1 MGALNINDNTN
12 VLVGL
17 DTGDDAGV
25 WDLGDGRALI
35 STVDFITPLVNDA
48 RTWGQIAV
56 ANSLSDVYAMGG
68 KPLFGLNVVGWNND
82 ELPSSMLSEVLAGGL
97 EIAEQAGMAVIGGH
111 TISDPEPKYGMAVT
125 GEVNPEKMLTNAGL
139 KTDQHLILTKPL
151 GVGVIATAIKA
162 GIAGKNIID
171 AAVASMTQLN
181 TVASEV
187 AVAAGVTGATDVT
200 GFGLLGHLGKMA
212 LASNVD
218 VVIDVGNI
226 DFLPGAKQYAED
238 GVIPGGTRRN
248 LAWVENQ
255 IDAGSFGET
264 DLLLLADAQTS
275 GGLIFGIDK
284 SKSAEAC
291 AELNES
297 GVAATVIGETNADA
311 GTGTI
316 RLR

>member
-1 MGALNINDNTN
+1 M
-12 VLVGL
+12 GL

-48 RTWGQIAV
+48 RTWGQIAA

-68 KPLFGLNVVGWNND
+68 KPLFGLNLVGWNND

-97 EIAEQAGMAVIGGH
+97 EIAEQAGMAIIGGH

-125 GEVNPEKMLTNAGL
+125 GQVTSNKMLTNAGL
-139 KTDQHLILTKPL
+139 QPSQDLILTKPL
-151 GVGVIATAIKA
+151 GVGVITTAIKA
-162 GIAGKNIID
+162 GIAGKEIISS
-171 AAVASMTQLN
+171 AVASMIQLN
-181 TVASEV
+181 DIASQV
-187 AVAAGVTGATDVT
+187 AVSAGASGATDIT

-212 LASNVD
+212 LISNVEALL
-218 VVIDVGNI
+218 DVGNI
-226 DFLPGAKQYAED
+226 AFLPGAKLYAED

-248 LAWVENQ
+248 LAWVKDQ
-255 IDAGSFGET
+255 IDAGTYGET

-275 GGLIFGIDK
+275 GGLIFGVDK
-284 SKSAEAC
+284 DRSSDAC
-291 AELNES
+291 AELNER
-297 GVAATVIGETNADA
+297 GVAAMVIGETRA

>member
-1 MGALNINDNTN
+1 MGALNTSDNPN

-17 DTGDDAGV
+17 DTGDDAGI

-48 RTWGQIAV
+48 RMWGQIAA

-68 KPLFGLNVVGWNND
+68 KPLFGLNLVGWNND

-97 EIAEQAGMAVIGGH
+97 EIAEQAGMAIIGGH

-125 GEVNPEKMLTNAGL
+125 GEVDPDKMLTNAAL
-139 KTDQHLILTKPL
+139 QPEQDLILTKPL
-151 GVGVIATAIKA
+151 GVGVITTAIKA
-162 GIAGKNIID
+162 GIAGKEIIN

-181 TVASEV
+181 DIASQV
-187 AVAAGVTGATDVT
+187 AVSASASGATDVT

-212 LASNVD
+212 LTSNVEAVLD
-218 VVIDVGNI
+218 VRNI
-226 DFLPGAKQYAED
+226 AFLPGAKQYAED

-248 LAWVENQ
+248 LAWVEHQ
-255 IDAGSFGET
+255 IDAGSYGET

-275 GGLIFGIDK
+275 GGLIFGVDKDK
-284 SKSAEAC
+284 SGGVC
-291 AELNES
+291 AELNERGIS
-297 GVAATVIGETNADA
+297 AMVIGETRA

>member
-1 MGALNINDNTN
+1 M
-12 VLVGL
+12 GL
-17 DTGDDAGV
+17 DTGDDAGI

-48 RTWGQIAV
+48 RTWGQIAA

-68 KPLFGLNVVGWNND
+68 KPLFGLNLVGWNND

-97 EIAEQAGMAVIGGH
+97 AIAEQAGMAIIGGH
-111 TISDPEPKYGMAVT
+111 TISDPEPKYGIAVT
-125 GEVNPEKMLTNAGL
+125 GEVAPEKMLTNAGL
-139 KTDQHLILTKPL
+139 QPDQDLILTKPL
-151 GVGVIATAIKA
+151 GIGVITTAIKA
-162 GIAGKNIID
+162 GIAGKEIIN

-181 TVASEV
+181 NIASQV
-187 AVAAGVTGATDVT
+187 AVSADATGATDVT

-212 LASNVD
+212 LTSNVEALLD
-218 VVIDVGNI
+218 VANI
-226 DFLPGAKQYAED
+226 AFLPGAKQYAED

-255 IDAGSFGET
+255 IDAGLYDET

-275 GGLIFGIDK
+275 GGLIFGVEK
-284 SKSAEAC
+284 TKTVEVC
-291 AELNES
+291 AELNER
-297 GVAATVIGETNADA
+297 GVAAMVVGETHE
-311 GTGTI
+311 GKGTI

>member
-1 MGALNINDNTN
+1 MGALNTSDNPN

-48 RTWGQIAV
+48 RTWGQIAA

-68 KPLFGLNVVGWNND
+68 KPLFGLNLVGWNND

-97 EIAEQAGMAVIGGH
+97 EIAEQAGMAIIGGH

-125 GEVNPEKMLTNAGL
+125 GQVTSNKMLTNAGL
-139 KTDQHLILTKPL
+139 QPSQDLILTKPL
-151 GVGVIATAIKA
+151 GVGVITTAIKA
-162 GIAGKNIID
+162 GIAGKEIIS
-171 AAVASMTQLN
+171 AAVASMIQLN
-181 TVASEV
+181 DIASQV
-187 AVAAGVTGATDVT
+187 AVSAGASGATDIT

-212 LASNVD
+212 LISNVEALL
-218 VVIDVGNI
+218 DVGNI
-226 DFLPGAKQYAED
+226 AFLPGAKLYAED

-248 LAWVENQ
+248 LAWVKDQ
-255 IDAGSFGET
+255 IDAGTYGET

-275 GGLIFGIDK
+275 GGLIFGVDK
-284 SKSAEAC
+284 DRSSDAC
-291 AELNES
+291 AELNER
-297 GVAATVIGETNADA
+297 GVAAMVIGETRA

>member
-1 MGALNINDNTN
+1 M
-12 VLVGL
+12 GL

-48 RTWGQIAV
+48 RTWGQIAA

-68 KPLFGLNVVGWNND
+68 KPLFGLNLVGWNND
-82 ELPSSMLSEVLAGGL
+82 ELPSSMLSDVLAGGL
-97 EIAEQAGMAVIGGH
+97 EIAEQAGMAIIGGH

-125 GEVNPEKMLTNAGL
+125 GQVTSNKMLTNAGL
-139 KTDQHLILTKPL
+139 QPSQDLILTKPL
-151 GVGVIATAIKA
+151 GVGVITTAIKA
-162 GIAGKNIID
+162 GIAGKEIISS
-171 AAVASMTQLN
+171 AVASMIQLN
-181 TVASEV
+181 DIASQV
-187 AVAAGVTGATDVT
+187 AVSAGATGATDVT

-212 LASNVD
+212 LTSNVD
-218 VVIDVGNI
+218 AVVDVANI
-226 DFLPGAKQYAED
+226 AFLPGAKQYAED

-255 IDAGSFGET
+255 IDAGSFSET

-275 GGLIFGIDK
+275 GGLIFGVEK
-284 SKSAEAC
+284 TKTVEVC
-291 AELNES
+291 AELNER
-297 GVAATVIGETNADA
+297 GVAAMVVGETHE
-311 GTGTI
+311 GKGTI

>member
-1 MGALNINDNTN
+1 MGALNTNDNPN

-25 WDLGDGRALI
+25 WDLGNGRALI

-48 RTWGQIAV
+48 RVWGQIAA

-68 KPLFGLNVVGWNND
+68 KPLFGLNLVGWNND
-82 ELPSSMLSEVLAGGL
+82 ELPSSMLSDVLAGGL
-97 EIAEQAGMAVIGGH
+97 EIAEQAGMAIIGGH
-111 TISDPEPKYGMAVT
+111 TISDPEPKYGIAVT
-125 GEVNPEKMLTNAGL
+125 GEVDPKKMLTNAGL
-139 KTDQHLILTKPL
+139 EPDQDLILTKPL
-151 GVGVIATAIKA
+151 GVGVITTAIKA
-162 GIAGKNIID
+162 GIAGKEIIS

-181 TVASEV
+181 DIASQV
-187 AVAAGVTGATDVT
+187 AVSAGATGATDVT

-212 LASNVD
+212 LISEVD
-218 VVIDVGNI
+218 AEIDVGNI
-226 DFLPGAKQYAED
+226 AFLPGAKQYAED
-238 GVIPGGTRRN
+238 GVIPGGARRN

-255 IDAGSFGET
+255 IDAGSYGET

-275 GGLIFGIDK
+275 GGLIFGVDK
-284 SKSAEAC
+284 AKSSEAC
-291 AELNES
+291 AELNEQ
-297 GVAATVIGETNADA
+297 GVGAMIVGETCT

>member
-1 MGALNINDNTN
+1 MGALNTSDNPN

-17 DTGDDAGV
+17 DTGDDAGI

-48 RTWGQIAV
+48 RMWGQIAA

-68 KPLFGLNVVGWNND
+68 KPLFGLNLVGWNND

-97 EIAEQAGMAVIGGH
+97 EIAEQAGMAIIGGH

-125 GEVNPEKMLTNAGL
+125 GEVDPDKMLTNAAL
-139 KTDQHLILTKPL
+139 QPDQDLILTKPL
-151 GVGVIATAIKA
+151 GVGVITTAIKA
-162 GIAGKNIID
+162 GIAGKEIIN

-181 TVASEV
+181 DIASQV
-187 AVAAGVTGATDVT
+187 AVSASASGATDVT

-212 LASNVD
+212 LTSNVEAVLD
-218 VVIDVGNI
+218 VRNI
-226 DFLPGAKQYAED
+226 AFLPGAKQYAED

-248 LAWVENQ
+248 LAWVEHQ
-255 IDAGSFGET
+255 IDAGSYGET

-275 GGLIFGIDK
+275 GGLIFGVDKDK
-284 SKSAEAC
+284 SGGVC
-291 AELNES
+291 AELNER
-297 GVAATVIGETNADA
+297 GIAAMVIGETHA

>member
-1 MGALNINDNTN
+1 MGALNTSDNPN

-48 RTWGQIAV
+48 RTWGQIAA

-68 KPLFGLNVVGWNND
+68 KPLFGLNLVGWNND

-97 EIAEQAGMAVIGGH
+97 EIAEQAGMAIIGGH

-125 GEVNPEKMLTNAGL
+125 GQVTSNKMLTNAGL
-139 KTDQHLILTKPL
+139 QPSQDLILTKPL
-151 GVGVIATAIKA
+151 GVGVITTAIKA
-162 GIAGKNIID
+162 GIAGKEIIS
-171 AAVASMTQLN
+171 AAVASMIQLN
-181 TVASEV
+181 DVASQV
-187 AVAAGVTGATDVT
+187 AVSAGASGATDIT

-212 LASNVD
+212 LTSN
-218 VVIDVGNI
+218 IEALLDVGNI
-226 DFLPGAKQYAED
+226 AFLPGAKLYAED

-248 LAWVENQ
+248 LAWVKDQ
-255 IDAGSFGET
+255 IDAGTYGET

-275 GGLIFGIDK
+275 GGLIFGVDK
-284 SKSAEAC
+284 DRSSDAC
-291 AELNES
+291 AELNER
-297 GVAATVIGETNADA
+297 GVAAMVIGETRA

>member
-1 MGALNINDNTN
+1 M
-12 VLVGL
+12 GL

-48 RTWGQIAV
+48 RAWGQIAA

-68 KPLFGLNVVGWNND
+68 KPLFGLNLVGWNND

-97 EIAEQAGMAVIGGH
+97 EIAEQAGMAIIGGH

-125 GEVNPEKMLTNAGL
+125 GQVTSNKMLTNAGL
-139 KTDQHLILTKPL
+139 QPSQDLILTKPL
-151 GVGVIATAIKA
+151 GVGVITTAIKA
-162 GIAGKNIID
+162 GIAGKEIIS
-171 AAVASMTQLN
+171 AAVASMIQLN
-181 TVASEV
+181 DIASQV
-187 AVAAGVTGATDVT
+187 AVSAGASGATDIT

-212 LASNVD
+212 LISNVEALL
-218 VVIDVGNI
+218 DVGNI
-226 DFLPGAKQYAED
+226 AFLPGAKLYAED

-248 LAWVENQ
+248 LAWVKDQ
-255 IDAGSFGET
+255 IDAGTYGET

-275 GGLIFGIDK
+275 GGLIFGVDK
-284 SKSAEAC
+284 DRSSDAC
-291 AELNES
+291 AELNER
-297 GVAATVIGETNADA
+297 GVAAMVIGETRA

>member
-1 MGALNINDNTN
+1 VGALNINDNTN

-297 GVAATVIGETNADA
+297 GVAATVIGETDADA

>member
-1 MGALNINDNTN
+1 M
-12 VLVGL
+12 GL
-17 DTGDDAGV
+17 DTGDDAGI

-48 RTWGQIAV
+48 RTWGQIAA

-68 KPLFGLNVVGWNND
+68 KPLFGLNLVGWNND

-97 EIAEQAGMAVIGGH
+97 EIAEQAGMAIIGGH
-111 TISDPEPKYGMAVT
+111 TISDPEPKYGIAVT
-125 GEVNPEKMLTNAGL
+125 GEVDPDKMLTNAGL
-139 KTDQHLILTKPL
+139 KAGQDLILTKPL
-151 GVGVIATAIKA
+151 GIGVITTAIKA
-162 GIAGKNIID
+162 GIAGKEIIN
-171 AAVASMTQLN
+171 AAITSMKQLN
-181 TVASEV
+181 DIASQV
-187 AVAAGVTGATDVT
+187 AVTAGATGATDVT

-212 LASNVD
+212 LTSNIEAVLD
-218 VVIDVGNI
+218 VANI
-226 DFLPGAKQYAED
+226 AFLPGAKQYAED

-255 IDAGSFGET
+255 IDGGSFGET

-275 GGLIFGIDK
+275 GGLIFGVDK
-284 SKSAEAC
+284 VKSVEVC
-291 AELNES
+291 AELNER
-297 GVAATVIGETNADA
+297 GIAAMVIGETHA

>member
-1 MGALNINDNTN
+1 M
-12 VLVGL
+12 GL

-48 RTWGQIAV
+48 RTWGQIAA

-68 KPLFGLNVVGWNND
+68 KPLFGLNLVGWNND

-97 EIAEQAGMAVIGGH
+97 EIAEQAGMAIIGGH
-111 TISDPEPKYGMAVT
+111 TISDPEPKYGMSVT
-125 GEVNPEKMLTNAGL
+125 GQVTSNKMLTNAGL
-139 KTDQHLILTKPL
+139 QPSQDLILTKPL
-151 GVGVIATAIKA
+151 GVGVITTAIKG
-162 GIAGKNIID
+162 GIAGKEIIS
-171 AAVASMTQLN
+171 AAVASMIQLN
-181 TVASEV
+181 DIASQV
-187 AVAAGVTGATDVT
+187 AVSAGASGATDIT

-212 LASNVD
+212 LISNVEALL
-218 VVIDVGNI
+218 DVGNI
-226 DFLPGAKQYAED
+226 AFLPGAKLYAED

-248 LAWVENQ
+248 LAWVKDQ
-255 IDAGSFGET
+255 IDAGTYGET

-275 GGLIFGIDK
+275 GGLIFGVDK
-284 SKSAEAC
+284 DRSSDAC
-291 AELNES
+291 AELNER
-297 GVAATVIGETNADA
+297 GVAAMVIGETRA